1 MKNKFNKMK
10 TNQNNEGQIKKK
22 NNNINFDWIV
32 KLKTNQILTKGTRRK
47 IKKIGTKMKKQK
59 LEIVIKVLN

>member
-22 NNNINFDWIV
+22 NNINFDWIM
-32 KLKTNQILTKGTRRK
+32 KLKTDQIITKGTRRK
-47 IKKIGTKMKKQK
+47 IKKNKNQNEKKK
-59 LEIVIKVLN
+59 Y

>member
-1 MKNKFNKMK
+1 MKNKFNKIK

-22 NNNINFDWIV
+22 NNINFDWIV

-47 IKKIGTKMKKQK
+47 KKEPKWKK
-59 LEIVIKVLN
+59 NTRNYN